1 MMDSLL
7 EQWQPRPVQAVKRF
21 QSITFGGLT
30 LEGTKSWKFY
40 DIEHDATVTASVT
53 PRAVP
58 DRFKTI
64 QKAIDEAVEDEV
76 LWIGPGIYCE
86 KLRICKSV
94 SLVAEEGNV
103 TLLQPDH
110 KESEQSEADKLTPVV
125 WVAPRYGGQVLLS
138 ELRIEGL
145 GSSEA
150 DLANLSVTPWDL
162 DGPATHYEAGAEPH
176 YRCKGIEVV
185 RGRLK
190 LWSCHLSPLSRYLKC
205 GGAFQCGE
213 GRCRPAIARG

>member
-150 DLANLSVTPWDL
+150 DLANLSVTP
-162 DGPATHYEAGAEPH
+162 PH
-176 YRCKGIEVV
+176 NADASRREGQSFWA
-185 RGRLK
+185 RGRGDGL
-190 LWSCHLSPLSRYLKC
+190 P
-205 GGAFQCGE
+205 AFHDQTRQP
-213 GRCRPAIARG
+213 GRDHRLRARHRGLQWAILTLRPKGQRLRSDL